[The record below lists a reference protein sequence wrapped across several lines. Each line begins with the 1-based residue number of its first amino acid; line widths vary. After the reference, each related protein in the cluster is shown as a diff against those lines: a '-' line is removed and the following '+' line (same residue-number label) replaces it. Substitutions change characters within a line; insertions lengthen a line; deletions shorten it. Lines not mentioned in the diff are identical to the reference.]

1 MQSNQSIERA
11 AALLQGIAER
21 RERPTVANLARLVG
35 VSAATASRMLMT
47 LEKLGFVER
56 SRADGTFELGAELAR
71 LGRLADPHA
80 GLLQRVEPFL
90 RRLSKECGETVTLS
104 VRSESGDVDVIRQIP
119 GSHFIGDHNW
129 VGLRPPHHATSN
141 GKVFLAE
148 LSRQD
153 LDGELGSPLEC
164 FTDSTITDPQALR
177 EALAHVRERGYA
189 TMLNELEEGLSGISV
204 GVRTPRDEL
213 AAVVS
218 VSGPSYRFDAP
229 ARERALERLRKTVE
243 DIQASW
249 NGEPATR

>member
-1 MQSNQSIERA
+1 VQANQSIERA
-11 AALLQGIAER
+11 AALLHGIAER
-21 RERPTVANLARLVG
+21 RERPPVANLARLVD
-35 VSAATASRMLMT
+35 VSPATASRMLMT
-47 LEKLGFVER
+47 LERLGFVER
-56 SRADGTFELGAELAR
+56 STDDGTFQLGAELAR

-90 RRLSKECGETVTLS
+90 RRLSKQCGETVTLS

-148 LSRQD
+148 LPAQD
-153 LDGELGSPLEC
+153 LDRELASPLER
-164 FTDSTITDPQALR
+164 FTDSTITDAEALR
-177 EALAHVRERGYA
+177 EALARVRDRGHS
-189 TMLNELEEGLSGISV
+189 TMLNELEEGLSGVSV

-218 VSGPSYRFDAP
+218 VSGPSYRFDEP
-229 ARERALERLRKTVE
+229 ARERALARLRQAV
-243 DIQASW
+243 DAIQASW
-249 NGEPATR
+249 NGGRPDG